1 MHHIYYSKEKFIET
15 DGKAVFIIYHLP
27 KMEGAKRMSEQTY
40 MYEQETAVAA
50 LHKVEGFDPRKFM
63 RLIQKEDQSSRYYL
77 DVAYRKLWFRLC
89 YPEGKI
95 VKTIR
100 SITEK
105 MAIVEA
111 KVYLSKNDPEDS
123 YVANAFAQKYR
134 MDDSEIGQKY
144 VELAETAAVGRALS
158 DAGFGLQFADREK
171 EMDPEVTEAPI
182 DEEVMAGTPICPENI
197 PEEVFESSVGET
209 LMEDMIPGQCG
220 IEDYIPMPDEIMQVA
235 EVSKED
241 AQPPKAAPQPKAA
254 QQPMAAQQPKA
265 AQQPTKKPEQTP
277 QEQFRQNN
285 VAPESTV
292 GITRDMPVN
301 DIYGKLTRDLAVK
314 VVVSAGCYKGK
325 TLGQIA
331 VEKPGSLQWYVD
343 SYKGP
348 DNLLRAAAKYLL
360 DQALAPAC

>member
-1 MHHIYYSKEKFIET
+1 MHYIYYSKEKFIET
-15 DGKAVFIIYHLP
+15 GGKAVFIIYHLP

-241 AQPPKAAPQPKAA
+241 AQPPKAA
-254 QQPMAAQQPKA
+254 
-265 AQQPTKKPEQTP
+265 QQPTKKPEQTP
-277 QEQFRQNN
+277 QEQFMQNN

-292 GITRDMPVN
+292 GITRDMSVN

>member
-15 DGKAVFIIYHLP
+15 GGKAVFIIYHLP

-50 LHKVEGFDPRKFM
+50 LHQVEGFDPRKFM

-171 EMDPEVTEAPI
+171 EVDPEVTEAPI

-197 PEEVFESSVGET
+197 PEEVFGSSVGEP

-220 IEDYIPMPDEIMQVA
+220 IEDYIPMPDEIMRVA
-235 EVSKED
+235 EASKEEV
-241 AQPPKAAPQPKAA
+241 QQPKAAPQP
-254 QQPMAAQQPKA
+254 
-265 AQQPTKKPEQTP
+265 TKKSEQTP
-277 QEQFRQNN
+277 QEQFMQNN

-301 DIYGKLTRDLAVK
+301 DIYGKLTKDLAVK

>member
-1 MHHIYYSKEKFIET
+1 
-15 DGKAVFIIYHLP
+15 
-27 KMEGAKRMSEQTY
+27 MSEQTY

-50 LHKVEGFDPRKFM
+50 LHQVEGFDPRKFM

-100 SITEK
+100 SITAQ

-111 KVYLSKNDPEDS
+111 RVYLNKNDPDDS
-123 YVANAFAQKYR
+123 YVANAFAQKFR
-134 MDDSEIGQKY
+134 EDSEIGQKY

-197 PEEVFESSVGET
+197 PEEVFGSSVGEP
-209 LMEDMIPGQCG
+209 LMGDMIPGQCG
-220 IEDYIPMPDEIMQVA
+220 IEDYIPMPDEVMRVA
-235 EVSKED
+235 EASKEEVQ
-241 AQPPKAAPQPKAA
+241 QPKAALQPKAAPQP
-254 QQPMAAQQPKA
+254 
-265 AQQPTKKPEQTP
+265 TKKSEQTP
-277 QEQFRQNN
+277 QEQFMQNN

>member
-1 MHHIYYSKEKFIET
+1 
-15 DGKAVFIIYHLP
+15 
-27 KMEGAKRMSEQTY
+27 MSEQTY

-50 LHKVEGFDPRKFM
+50 LHQVEGFDPRKFM

-100 SITEK
+100 SITAQ

-111 KVYLSKNDPEDS
+111 RVYLNKNDPDDS
-123 YVANAFAQKYR
+123 YVANAFAQKFR
-134 MDDSEIGQKY
+134 EDSEIGQKY

-158 DAGFGLQFADREK
+158 DAGFGLQFADQEK

-197 PEEVFESSVGET
+197 PEEVFGSSVGEP

-220 IEDYIPMPDEIMQVA
+220 IEDYIPMPDEVMRVA
-235 EVSKED
+235 EASKEEVQ
-241 AQPPKAAPQPKAA
+241 QPKAALQPKAAPQP
-254 QQPMAAQQPKA
+254 
-265 AQQPTKKPEQTP
+265 TKKSEQTP
-277 QEQFRQNN
+277 QEQFMQNN

>member
-15 DGKAVFIIYHLP
+15 GGKAVFIIYHLP

-50 LHKVEGFDPRKFM
+50 LHQVEGFDPRKFM

-197 PEEVFESSVGET
+197 PEEVFGSSVGEP

-220 IEDYIPMPDEIMQVA
+220 IEDYIPMPDEIMRVA
-235 EVSKED
+235 EASKEEV
-241 AQPPKAAPQPKAA
+241 QQPKAAPQP
-254 QQPMAAQQPKA
+254 
-265 AQQPTKKPEQTP
+265 TKKSEQTP
-277 QEQFRQNN
+277 QEQFMQNN

-301 DIYGKLTRDLAVK
+301 DIYGKLTKDLAVK
-314 VVVSAGCYKGK
+314 VVVSAGCYKGN

>member
-1 MHHIYYSKEKFIET
+1 
-15 DGKAVFIIYHLP
+15 
-27 KMEGAKRMSEQTY
+27 MSEQTY

-50 LHKVEGFDPRKFM
+50 LHQVEGFDPRKFM

-100 SITEK
+100 SITAQ

-111 KVYLSKNDPEDS
+111 RVYLNKNDPDDS
-123 YVANAFAQKYR
+123 YVANAFAQKFR
-134 MDDSEIGQKY
+134 EDSEIGQKY

-182 DEEVMAGTPICPENI
+182 DEEVRAGTPICPENI
-197 PEEVFESSVGET
+197 PEVVFGSSVGEP

-220 IEDYIPMPDEIMQVA
+220 IEDYIPMPDEIMRVA
-235 EVSKED
+235 EASKEEV
-241 AQPPKAAPQPKAA
+241 QQPKAALQPKAA
-254 QQPMAAQQPKA
+254 QQPM
-265 AQQPTKKPEQTP
+265 KKPEQTP
-277 QEQFRQNN
+277 QEQFRHNN

>member
-15 DGKAVFIIYHLP
+15 GGKAVFIIYHLP
-27 KMEGAKRMSEQTY
+27 KMEGAKGMSEQTY

-50 LHKVEGFDPRKFM
+50 LHQVEGFDPRKFM

-134 MDDSEIGQKY
+134 MDGSEIGQKY

-197 PEEVFESSVGET
+197 PEEVFGSSVGEN

-220 IEDYIPMPDEIMQVA
+220 IEDYIPMPDEIMQVEEA
-235 EVSKED
+235 SKED
-241 AQPPKAAPQPKAA
+241 AQP
-254 QQPMAAQQPKA
+254 PKA

-277 QEQFRQNN
+277 QEQFMQNN

>member
-1 MHHIYYSKEKFIET
+1 
-15 DGKAVFIIYHLP
+15 
-27 KMEGAKRMSEQTY
+27 MSEQTY

-50 LHKVEGFDPRKFM
+50 LHQVEGFDPRKFM

-100 SITEK
+100 SITAQ

-111 KVYLSKNDPEDS
+111 RVYLNKNDPDDS
-123 YVANAFAQKYR
+123 YVANAFAQKFR
-134 MDDSEIGQKY
+134 EDSEIGQKY

-197 PEEVFESSVGET
+197 PEEVFGSSVGEP

-220 IEDYIPMPDEIMQVA
+220 IEEYIPMPDEVMRVA
-235 EVSKED
+235 EASKEEVQ
-241 AQPPKAAPQPKAA
+241 QPKAALQPKAAPQP
-254 QQPMAAQQPKA
+254 
-265 AQQPTKKPEQTP
+265 TKKSEQTP
-277 QEQFRQNN
+277 QEQFMQNN

>member
-1 MHHIYYSKEKFIET
+1 
-15 DGKAVFIIYHLP
+15 
-27 KMEGAKRMSEQTY
+27 MSEQTY

-50 LHKVEGFDPRKFM
+50 LHQVEGFDPRKFM

-100 SITEK
+100 SITAQ

-111 KVYLSKNDPEDS
+111 RVYLNKNDPDDS
-123 YVANAFAQKYR
+123 YVANAFAQKFR
-134 MDDSEIGQKY
+134 EDSEIGQKY

-197 PEEVFESSVGET
+197 PEEVFGSSVGEP

-220 IEDYIPMPDEIMQVA
+220 IEDYIPMPDEVMRVA
-235 EVSKED
+235 GASKEEVQ
-241 AQPPKAAPQPKAA
+241 QPKAALQPKAAPQP
-254 QQPMAAQQPKA
+254 
-265 AQQPTKKPEQTP
+265 TKKSEQTP
-277 QEQFRQNN
+277 QEQFMQNN

-331 VEKPGSLQWYVD
+331 VERPGSLQWYVD

>member
-1 MHHIYYSKEKFIET
+1 
-15 DGKAVFIIYHLP
+15 
-27 KMEGAKRMSEQTY
+27 MSEQTY

-50 LHKVEGFDPRKFM
+50 LHQVEGFDPRKFM

-100 SITEK
+100 SITAQ
-105 MAIVEA
+105 MVIVEA
-111 KVYLSKNDPEDS
+111 RVYLNKNDPDDS
-123 YVANAFAQKYR
+123 YVANAFAQKFR
-134 MDDSEIGQKY
+134 EDSEIGQKY

-197 PEEVFESSVGET
+197 PEEVFGSSVGEP

-220 IEDYIPMPDEIMQVA
+220 IEDYIPMPDEVMRVA
-235 EVSKED
+235 EASKEEVQ
-241 AQPPKAAPQPKAA
+241 QPKAALQPKAAPQP
-254 QQPMAAQQPKA
+254 
-265 AQQPTKKPEQTP
+265 TKKSEQTP
-277 QEQFRQNN
+277 QEQFMQNN

>member
-1 MHHIYYSKEKFIET
+1 
-15 DGKAVFIIYHLP
+15 
-27 KMEGAKRMSEQTY
+27 MSEQTY

-50 LHKVEGFDPRKFM
+50 LHQVEGFDPRRFM

-100 SITEK
+100 SITAQ

-111 KVYLSKNDPEDS
+111 RVYLNKNDPDDS
-123 YVANAFAQKYR
+123 YVANAFAQKFR
-134 MDDSEIGQKY
+134 EDSEIGQKY

-197 PEEVFESSVGET
+197 PEEVFGSSVGEP

-220 IEDYIPMPDEIMQVA
+220 IEDYIPMPDEVMRVA
-235 EVSKED
+235 EASKEEVQ
-241 AQPPKAAPQPKAA
+241 QPKAALQPKAAPQP
-254 QQPMAAQQPKA
+254 
-265 AQQPTKKPEQTP
+265 TKKSEQTP
-277 QEQFRQNN
+277 QEQFMQNN

>member
-1 MHHIYYSKEKFIET
+1 
-15 DGKAVFIIYHLP
+15 
-27 KMEGAKRMSEQTY
+27 MSEQTY

-50 LHKVEGFDPRKFM
+50 LHQVEGFDPRKFM

-100 SITEK
+100 SITAQ

-111 KVYLSKNDPEDS
+111 RVYLNKNDPDDS
-123 YVANAFAQKYR
+123 YVANAFAQKFR
-134 MDDSEIGQKY
+134 EDSEIGQKY

-197 PEEVFESSVGET
+197 PEEVFGSSVGEP

-220 IEDYIPMPDEIMQVA
+220 IEDYIPMPDEVMRVA
-235 EVSKED
+235 EASKEEVQ
-241 AQPPKAAPQPKAA
+241 QPKAALQPKAAPQP
-254 QQPMAAQQPKA
+254 
-265 AQQPTKKPEQTP
+265 TKKSEQTP
-277 QEQFRQNN
+277 QEQFMQNN
-285 VAPESTV
+285 VAPKSTV

>member
-15 DGKAVFIIYHLP
+15 GGKAVFIIYHLP

-50 LHKVEGFDPRKFM
+50 LHQVEGFDPRKFM

-100 SITEK
+100 SITAQ

-111 KVYLSKNDPEDS
+111 RVYLNKNDPDDS
-123 YVANAFAQKYR
+123 YVANAFAQKFR
-134 MDDSEIGQKY
+134 EDSEIGQKY

-197 PEEVFESSVGET
+197 PEEDFGSSVGEP

-220 IEDYIPMPDEIMQVA
+220 IEDYIPMPDEIMRVA
-235 EVSKED
+235 EASKEEV
-241 AQPPKAAPQPKAA
+241 
-254 QQPMAAQQPKA
+254 QQPKA
-265 AQQPTKKPEQTP
+265 ALQPKAAPQPTKKPEQTP
-277 QEQFRQNN
+277 QEQFMQNN
-285 VAPESTV
+285 VAQESTV

>member
-1 MHHIYYSKEKFIET
+1 
-15 DGKAVFIIYHLP
+15 
-27 KMEGAKRMSEQTY
+27 MSEQTY

-50 LHKVEGFDPRKFM
+50 LHQVEGFDPRKFM

-100 SITEK
+100 SITAQ

-111 KVYLSKNDPEDS
+111 RVYLNKNDPDDS
-123 YVANAFAQKYR
+123 YVANAFAQKFR
-134 MDDSEIGQKY
+134 EDSEIGQKY

-171 EMDPEVTEAPI
+171 EMDPEVTDAPI
-182 DEEVMAGTPICPENI
+182 DEEVMAGTPICPENT
-197 PEEVFESSVGET
+197 PEEVFGSSVGEP

-220 IEDYIPMPDEIMQVA
+220 IEDYIPMPDEVMRVA
-235 EVSKED
+235 EASKEEVQ
-241 AQPPKAAPQPKAA
+241 QPKAALQPKAAPQP
-254 QQPMAAQQPKA
+254 
-265 AQQPTKKPEQTP
+265 TKKSEQTP
-277 QEQFRQNN
+277 QEQFMQNN

>member
-1 MHHIYYSKEKFIET
+1 
-15 DGKAVFIIYHLP
+15 
-27 KMEGAKRMSEQTY
+27 MSEQTY

-50 LHKVEGFDPRKFM
+50 LHQVEGFDPRKFM

-95 VKTIR
+95 EKTIR
-100 SITEK
+100 SITAQ

-111 KVYLSKNDPEDS
+111 RVYLNKNDPDDS
-123 YVANAFAQKYR
+123 YVANAFAQKFR
-134 MDDSEIGQKY
+134 EDSEIGQKY

-197 PEEVFESSVGET
+197 PEEVFGSSVGEP

-220 IEDYIPMPDEIMQVA
+220 IEDYIPMPDEIMRVA
-235 EVSKED
+235 EASKEEVQ
-241 AQPPKAAPQPKAA
+241 QPKAALQPKAAPQP
-254 QQPMAAQQPKA
+254 
-265 AQQPTKKPEQTP
+265 TKKSEQTP
-277 QEQFRQNN
+277 QEQFMQNN

>member
-1 MHHIYYSKEKFIET
+1 
-15 DGKAVFIIYHLP
+15 
-27 KMEGAKRMSEQTY
+27 MSEQTY

-50 LHKVEGFDPRKFM
+50 LHQVEGFDPRKFM

-100 SITEK
+100 SITAQ

-111 KVYLSKNDPEDS
+111 RVYLNKNDPDDS
-123 YVANAFAQKYR
+123 YVANAFAQKFR
-134 MDDSEIGQKY
+134 EDSEIGQKY

-197 PEEVFESSVGET
+197 PEEVFGSSVGEP

-220 IEDYIPMPDEIMQVA
+220 IEDYIPMPDAVMRVA
-235 EVSKED
+235 EASKEEVQ
-241 AQPPKAAPQPKAA
+241 QPKAALQPKAAPQP
-254 QQPMAAQQPKA
+254 
-265 AQQPTKKPEQTP
+265 TKKSEQTP
-277 QEQFRQNN
+277 QEQFMQNN

>member
-1 MHHIYYSKEKFIET
+1 
-15 DGKAVFIIYHLP
+15 
-27 KMEGAKRMSEQTY
+27 MSEQTY

-50 LHKVEGFDPRKFM
+50 LHQVEGFDPRKFM

-123 YVANAFAQKYR
+123 YVANAFAQKFR
-134 MDDSEIGQKY
+134 EDSEIGQKY

-197 PEEVFESSVGET
+197 PEEILGCDVGES

-220 IEDYIPMPDEIMQVA
+220 IEDYIPMPEEIMQT
-235 EVSKED
+235 KETPIEKS
-241 AQPPKAAPQPKAA
+241 QPPKAAS
-254 QQPMAAQQPKA
+254 QPKA
-265 AQQPTKKPEQTP
+265 AQQPTKNPEQTP
-277 QEQFRQNN
+277 QEQFMQNN

>member
-1 MHHIYYSKEKFIET
+1 MNEN
-15 DGKAVFIIYHLP
+15 
-27 KMEGAKRMSEQTY
+27 Y
-40 MYEQETAVAA
+40 MYEQEAAVAA
-50 LHKVEGFDPRKFM
+50 LHKIEGFDPRKFM
-63 RLIQKEDQSSRYYL
+63 RLIEKEGQLSKYYL

-100 SITEK
+100 SITAQ

-111 KVYLSKNDPEDS
+111 RVYLNKNDPDDS
-123 YVANAFAQKYR
+123 YVANAFSQKYR
-134 MDDSEIGQKY
+134 EDSEIGQKY

-171 EMDPEVTEAPI
+171 ELDPEVTEAPI
-182 DEEVMAGTPICPENI
+182 DRSVMEGEPLIPGDFSETTDPE
-197 PEEVFESSVGET
+197 
-209 LMEDMIPGQCG
+209 MEADFPNDSIPGQCDIG
-220 IEDYIPMPDEIMQVA
+220 DYIPMPG
-235 EVSKED
+235 EVLERSKEEKE
-241 AQPPKAAPQPKAA
+241 ASMPAPVPVSEVRKAPTNISQEEKFL
-254 QQPMAAQQPKA
+254 QQTA
-265 AQQPTKKPEQTP
+265 T
-277 QEQFRQNN
+277 
-285 VAPESTV
+285 PESIQ
-292 GITRDMPVN
+292 GISKDMPVAE
-301 DIYGKLTRDLAVK
+301 IYGKLNRDFAVR

-331 VEKPGSLQWYVD
+331 VEKPGALQWYVD

>member
-15 DGKAVFIIYHLP
+15 GGKAVFIIYHLP

-241 AQPPKAAPQPKAA
+241 AQPPKAAPQPKV
-254 QQPMAAQQPKA
+254 AQQPKA

>member
-1 MHHIYYSKEKFIET
+1 MK
-15 DGKAVFIIYHLP
+15 
-27 KMEGAKRMSEQTY
+27 EQTY

-50 LHKVEGFDPRKFM
+50 LHQVEGFDPRKFM

-100 SITEK
+100 SITDK

-182 DEEVMAGTPICPENI
+182 DEEVMTGTPICPENI
-197 PEEVFESSVGET
+197 PEESFGSNVGET

-220 IEDYIPMPDEIMQVA
+220 IEDYIPMPEEIMQTA
-235 EVSKED
+235 EVPKEESKLPKS
-241 AQPPKAAPQPKAA
+241 ASQPKAAPQPA
-254 QQPMAAQQPKA
+254 
-265 AQQPTKKPEQTP
+265 KKPAQTP
-277 QEQFRQNN
+277 QAQFMEKS

-292 GITRDMPVN
+292 GITRDMSVN
-301 DIYGKLTRDLAVK
+301 EIYGKLTRDLAVK

-348 DNLLRAAAKYLL
+348 DNLLRAAAKYLM

>member
-15 DGKAVFIIYHLP
+15 GGKAVFIIYHLP

-100 SITEK
+100 SITAQ

-111 KVYLSKNDPEDS
+111 RVYLNKNDPDDS
-123 YVANAFAQKYR
+123 YVANAFAQKFR
-134 MDDSEIGQKY
+134 EDSEIGQKY

-197 PEEVFESSVGET
+197 PEEVFGSSVGEP

-220 IEDYIPMPDEIMQVA
+220 IEDYIPMPEEVMRVA
-235 EVSKED
+235 EASKEEVQ
-241 AQPPKAAPQPKAA
+241 QPKAALQPKAAPQP
-254 QQPMAAQQPKA
+254 
-265 AQQPTKKPEQTP
+265 TKKSEQTP
-277 QEQFRQNN
+277 QEQFMQNN

-348 DNLLRAAAKYLL
+348 VNLLRAAAKYLL

>member
-1 MHHIYYSKEKFIET
+1 
-15 DGKAVFIIYHLP
+15 
-27 KMEGAKRMSEQTY
+27 MSEQTY

-50 LHKVEGFDPRKFM
+50 LHQVEGFDPRKFM

-100 SITEK
+100 SITAQ

-111 KVYLSKNDPEDS
+111 RVYLNKNDPDDS
-123 YVANAFAQKYR
+123 YVANAFAQKFR
-134 MDDSEIGQKY
+134 EDSEIGQKY

-197 PEEVFESSVGET
+197 PEEVFGSSVGEP

-220 IEDYIPMPDEIMQVA
+220 IEDYIPMPDEVMRVA
-235 EVSKED
+235 EASKEEVQ
-241 AQPPKAAPQPKAA
+241 QPKAALQPKAAPQP
-254 QQPMAAQQPKA
+254 
-265 AQQPTKKPEQTP
+265 TKKSEQTP
-277 QEQFRQNN
+277 QEQFMQNN

-314 VVVSAGCYKGK
+314 VVVSAGCYNGK

>member
-1 MHHIYYSKEKFIET
+1 
-15 DGKAVFIIYHLP
+15 
-27 KMEGAKRMSEQTY
+27 MSEQTY

-50 LHKVEGFDPRKFM
+50 LHQVEGFDPRKFM

-100 SITEK
+100 SITAQ

-111 KVYLSKNDPEDS
+111 RVYLNKNDPDDS
-123 YVANAFAQKYR
+123 YVANAFAQKFR
-134 MDDSEIGQKY
+134 EDSEIGQKY

-197 PEEVFESSVGET
+197 PEEVFGSSVGEN

-220 IEDYIPMPDEIMQVA
+220 IEDYIPMPDEIMQVEEA
-235 EVSKED
+235 SKED
-241 AQPPKAAPQPKAA
+241 AQP
-254 QQPMAAQQPKA
+254 PKA

-277 QEQFRQNN
+277 QEQFMQNN
-285 VAPESTV
+285 VSPESTV
-292 GITRDMPVN
+292 GITRDMSVN

>member
-50 LHKVEGFDPRKFM
+50 LHQVEGFDPRKFM

-197 PEEVFESSVGET
+197 PEEVFGSSVGEN

-235 EVSKED
+235 EASKEE
-241 AQPPKAAPQPKAA
+241 
-254 QQPMAAQQPKA
+254 AQQPKA

-277 QEQFRQNN
+277 QEQFMQNN
-285 VAPESTV
+285 VAPEATV

-331 VEKPGSLQWYVD
+331 VEKPGFLQWYVD

>member
-50 LHKVEGFDPRKFM
+50 LHQVEGFDPRKFM

-197 PEEVFESSVGET
+197 PEEVFGSSVGEN

-235 EVSKED
+235 EASKEE
-241 AQPPKAAPQPKAA
+241 
-254 QQPMAAQQPKA
+254 AQQPKA

-277 QEQFRQNN
+277 QEQFMQNN
-285 VAPESTV
+285 VAPEATV

>member
-1 MHHIYYSKEKFIET
+1 
-15 DGKAVFIIYHLP
+15 
-27 KMEGAKRMSEQTY
+27 
-40 MYEQETAVAA
+40 
-50 LHKVEGFDPRKFM
+50 
-63 RLIQKEDQSSRYYL
+63 
-77 DVAYRKLWFRLC
+77 
-89 YPEGKI
+89 
-95 VKTIR
+95 
-100 SITEK
+100 
-105 MAIVEA
+105 
-111 KVYLSKNDPEDS
+111 
-123 YVANAFAQKYR
+123 

-171 EMDPEVTEAPI
+171 EMDLEVTEAPI

-197 PEEVFESSVGET
+197 PEEVFGSSAGET

-220 IEDYIPMPDEIMQVA
+220 IEDYIPMPDEIMQVEEA
-235 EVSKED
+235 SKEE
-241 AQPPKAAPQPKAA
+241 APQPKAA
-254 QQPMAAQQPKA
+254 P
-265 AQQPTKKPEQTP
+265 QPTKKPEQTP
-277 QEQFRQNN
+277 QEQTPQEQFMQNN

-314 VVVSAGCYKGK
+314 VVVSARCYKGK

>member
-1 MHHIYYSKEKFIET
+1 
-15 DGKAVFIIYHLP
+15 
-27 KMEGAKRMSEQTY
+27 MSEQTY

-50 LHKVEGFDPRKFM
+50 LHQVEGFDPRKFM

-100 SITEK
+100 SITAQ

-111 KVYLSKNDPEDS
+111 RVYLNKNDPDDS
-123 YVANAFAQKYR
+123 YVANAFAQKFR
-134 MDDSEIGQKY
+134 EDSEIGQKY

-197 PEEVFESSVGET
+197 PEEVFGSSVGEP

-220 IEDYIPMPDEIMQVA
+220 IEDYIPMPDEVMRVA
-235 EVSKED
+235 EASKEEVQ
-241 AQPPKAAPQPKAA
+241 QPKAALQPKAAPQP
-254 QQPMAAQQPKA
+254 
-265 AQQPTKKPEQTP
+265 TKKSEQTP
-277 QEQFRQNN
+277 QEQFMQNN

-325 TLGQIA
+325 TLGQIE

>member
-1 MHHIYYSKEKFIET
+1 
-15 DGKAVFIIYHLP
+15 
-27 KMEGAKRMSEQTY
+27 MSEQTY

-50 LHKVEGFDPRKFM
+50 LHQVEGFDPRKFM

-100 SITEK
+100 SITAQ

-111 KVYLSKNDPEDS
+111 RVYLNKNDPDDS
-123 YVANAFAQKYR
+123 YVANAFAQKFR
-134 MDDSEIGQKY
+134 EDSEIGQKY

-197 PEEVFESSVGET
+197 PEEVFGSSVGEP

-220 IEDYIPMPDEIMQVA
+220 IEDYIPMPDEVMRVA
-235 EVSKED
+235 EASKEEV
-241 AQPPKAAPQPKAA
+241 
-254 QQPMAAQQPKA
+254 QQPKA
-265 AQQPTKKPEQTP
+265 ALQPTKKSEQTP
-277 QEQFRQNN
+277 QEQFMQNN

>member
-1 MHHIYYSKEKFIET
+1 
-15 DGKAVFIIYHLP
+15 
-27 KMEGAKRMSEQTY
+27 MSEQTY

-50 LHKVEGFDPRKFM
+50 LHQVEGFDPRKFM

-197 PEEVFESSVGET
+197 PEEVFGSSVGEN

-220 IEDYIPMPDEIMQVA
+220 IEDYIPMPDEIMQVE

-241 AQPPKAAPQPKAA
+241 AQPPKAA
-254 QQPMAAQQPKA
+254 
-265 AQQPTKKPEQTP
+265 QQPTKKSEQTP
-277 QEQFRQNN
+277 QEQFMQNN

-325 TLGQIA
+325 TLGQIV

>member
-1 MHHIYYSKEKFIET
+1 
-15 DGKAVFIIYHLP
+15 
-27 KMEGAKRMSEQTY
+27 MSEQTY

-50 LHKVEGFDPRKFM
+50 LHQVEGFDPRKFM

-100 SITEK
+100 SITAQ

-111 KVYLSKNDPEDS
+111 RVYLNKNDPDDS
-123 YVANAFAQKYR
+123 YVANAFAQKFR
-134 MDDSEIGQKY
+134 EDSEIGQKY

-171 EMDPEVTEAPI
+171 EMDPDVTEAPI

-197 PEEVFESSVGET
+197 PEEVFGSSVGEP

-220 IEDYIPMPDEIMQVA
+220 IEDYIPMPDEIMRVA
-235 EVSKED
+235 EASKEEV
-241 AQPPKAAPQPKAA
+241 
-254 QQPMAAQQPKA
+254 QQPKA
-265 AQQPTKKPEQTP
+265 ALQPKAAPQPTKKPEQTP
-277 QEQFRQNN
+277 QEQFMQNN
-285 VAPESTV
+285 VAQESTV

>member
-1 MHHIYYSKEKFIET
+1 
-15 DGKAVFIIYHLP
+15 
-27 KMEGAKRMSEQTY
+27 MSEQTY

-50 LHKVEGFDPRKFM
+50 LHQVEGFDPRKFM

-100 SITEK
+100 SITAQ

-111 KVYLSKNDPEDS
+111 RVYLNKNDPDDS
-123 YVANAFAQKYR
+123 YVANAFAQKFR
-134 MDDSEIGQKY
+134 EDSEIGQKY

-197 PEEVFESSVGET
+197 PEEVFGSSVGEP

-220 IEDYIPMPDEIMQVA
+220 IEDYIPMPDEVMRVA
-235 EVSKED
+235 EASKEEVQ
-241 AQPPKAAPQPKAA
+241 QPKAALQPKAAPQP
-254 QQPMAAQQPKA
+254 
-265 AQQPTKKPEQTP
+265 TKKSERTP
-277 QEQFRQNN
+277 QEQFMQNN

>member
-1 MHHIYYSKEKFIET
+1 
-15 DGKAVFIIYHLP
+15 
-27 KMEGAKRMSEQTY
+27 MSEQTY

-50 LHKVEGFDPRKFM
+50 LHQVEGFDPRKFM

-100 SITEK
+100 SITAQ

-111 KVYLSKNDPEDS
+111 RVYLNKNDPDDS
-123 YVANAFAQKYR
+123 YVANAFAQKFR
-134 MDDSEIGQKY
+134 EDSEIGQKY

-158 DAGFGLQFADREK
+158 DAGFGFQFADREK

-197 PEEVFESSVGET
+197 PEEVFGSSVGEP

-220 IEDYIPMPDEIMQVA
+220 IEDYIPMPDEVMRVA
-235 EVSKED
+235 EASKEEV
-241 AQPPKAAPQPKAA
+241 QQPKAAPQP
-254 QQPMAAQQPKA
+254 
-265 AQQPTKKPEQTP
+265 TKKSEQTP
-277 QEQFRQNN
+277 QEQFMQNN

-348 DNLLRAAAKYLL
+348 DNLLRVAAKYLL

>member
-1 MHHIYYSKEKFIET
+1 M
-15 DGKAVFIIYHLP
+15 
-27 KMEGAKRMSEQTY
+27 
-40 MYEQETAVAA
+40 
-50 LHKVEGFDPRKFM
+50 
-63 RLIQKEDQSSRYYL
+63 
-77 DVAYRKLWFRLC
+77 W
-89 YPEGKI
+89 
-95 VKTIR
+95 
-100 SITEK
+100 
-105 MAIVEA
+105 
-111 KVYLSKNDPEDS
+111 
-123 YVANAFAQKYR
+123 
-134 MDDSEIGQKY
+134 
-144 VELAETAAVGRALS
+144 ALS

-197 PEEVFESSVGET
+197 PEEVFGSSVGEN

-241 AQPPKAAPQPKAA
+241 AQPPKAA
-254 QQPMAAQQPKA
+254 
-265 AQQPTKKPEQTP
+265 QQPTKKPEQTP
-277 QEQFRQNN
+277 QEQFMQNN
-285 VAPESTV
+285 VSPESTV
-292 GITRDMPVN
+292 GITRDMSVN

>member
-1 MHHIYYSKEKFIET
+1 MNEN
-15 DGKAVFIIYHLP
+15 
-27 KMEGAKRMSEQTY
+27 Y
-40 MYEQETAVAA
+40 MYEQEAAVAA
-50 LHKVEGFDPRKFM
+50 LHKIEGFDPRKFM
-63 RLIQKEDQSSRYYL
+63 RLIEKEGQLPKYYL
-77 DVAYRKLWFRLC
+77 DVVYRKLWFRLC

-100 SITEK
+100 SITAQ

-111 KVYLSKNDPEDS
+111 RVYLNKNDPDDS

-134 MDDSEIGQKY
+134 EDSEIGQKY

-182 DEEVMAGTPICPENI
+182 DRSVMEGEPLIPGDFSETTDPE
-197 PEEVFESSVGET
+197 
-209 LMEDMIPGQCG
+209 MEADFPDDSIPGQCDIG
-220 IEDYIPMPDEIMQVA
+220 DYIPMPG
-235 EVSKED
+235 EVLEQSKEEKETPVSMPAPVPTTVREVRK
-241 AQPPKAAPQPKAA
+241 AQSETSLEERFL
-254 QQPMAAQQPKA
+254 QQNA
-265 AQQPTKKPEQTP
+265 T
-277 QEQFRQNN
+277 
-285 VAPESTV
+285 PESV
-292 GITRDMPVN
+292 QGISKDMPVAE
-301 DIYGKLTRDLAVK
+301 IYGKLNRDLAVR

>member
-1 MHHIYYSKEKFIET
+1 
-15 DGKAVFIIYHLP
+15 
-27 KMEGAKRMSEQTY
+27 MSEQTY

-50 LHKVEGFDPRKFM
+50 LHQVEGFDPRKFM

-197 PEEVFESSVGET
+197 PEEVFGSSVGEN

-241 AQPPKAAPQPKAA
+241 AQPPKAA
-254 QQPMAAQQPKA
+254 
-265 AQQPTKKPEQTP
+265 QQPTKKPEQTP
-277 QEQFRQNN
+277 QEQFMQNN

>member
-1 MHHIYYSKEKFIET
+1 
-15 DGKAVFIIYHLP
+15 
-27 KMEGAKRMSEQTY
+27 MSEQTY

-50 LHKVEGFDPRKFM
+50 LHQVEGFDPRKFM

-100 SITEK
+100 SITAQ

-111 KVYLSKNDPEDS
+111 RVYLNKNDPDDS
-123 YVANAFAQKYR
+123 YVANAFAQKFR
-134 MDDSEIGQKY
+134 EDSEIGQKY

-197 PEEVFESSVGET
+197 PEEVFGSSVGEP

-220 IEDYIPMPDEIMQVA
+220 IEDYIPMPEEVMRVA
-235 EVSKED
+235 EASKEEV
-241 AQPPKAAPQPKAA
+241 QQPKAAPQP
-254 QQPMAAQQPKA
+254 
-265 AQQPTKKPEQTP
+265 TKKSEQTP
-277 QEQFRQNN
+277 QEQFMQNN

>member
-1 MHHIYYSKEKFIET
+1 
-15 DGKAVFIIYHLP
+15 
-27 KMEGAKRMSEQTY
+27 MSEQTY

-50 LHKVEGFDPRKFM
+50 LHQVEGFDPRKFM

-100 SITEK
+100 SITAQ

-111 KVYLSKNDPEDS
+111 RVYLNKNDPDDS
-123 YVANAFAQKYR
+123 YVANAFAQKFR
-134 MDDSEIGQKY
+134 EDSEIGQKY

-158 DAGFGLQFADREK
+158 DAGFGLQFADREN

-197 PEEVFESSVGET
+197 PEEVFGSSVGEP
-209 LMEDMIPGQCG
+209 LMEDRIPGQCG
-220 IEDYIPMPDEIMQVA
+220 IEDYIPMPDEVMRVA
-235 EVSKED
+235 EASKEEVQ
-241 AQPPKAAPQPKAA
+241 QPKAALQPKAAPQP
-254 QQPMAAQQPKA
+254 
-265 AQQPTKKPEQTP
+265 TKKSEQTP
-277 QEQFRQNN
+277 QEQFMQNN